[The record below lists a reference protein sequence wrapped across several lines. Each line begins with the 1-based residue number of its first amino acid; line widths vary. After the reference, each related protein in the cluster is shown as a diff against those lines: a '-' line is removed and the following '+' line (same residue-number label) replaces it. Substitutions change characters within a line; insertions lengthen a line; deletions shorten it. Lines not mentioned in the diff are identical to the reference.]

1 MQTRLEYMY
10 GLCCVFDRVWNIHLK
25 KIPVFKLVDNSQ
37 FTISSTTAVTVSP
50 TPLLTTRVKFFV
62 LKQVA
67 LSMMNAV
74 VATEVSVFNSS
85 VFLYQDTF
93 DNGLLEIF
101 RVIVTFS
108 LSFNICNGLLS
119 MVGVSKIT
127 NNWIELILKSFQKM
141 DLKIKRST
149 WWIIRTGLIQLTN
162 CVF

>member
-1 MQTRLEYMY
+1 M
-10 GLCCVFDRVWNIHLK
+10 
-25 KIPVFKLVDNSQ
+25 FKLVDNSQ

-127 NNWIELILKSFQKM
+127 NN
-141 DLKIKRST
+141 
-149 WWIIRTGLIQLTN
+149 
-162 CVF
+162 

>member
-1 MQTRLEYMY
+1 MQTRFEYMY

-62 LKQVA
+62 SMQVA

-108 LSFNICNGLLS
+108 LSLNICNGLLS

-127 NNWIELILKSFQKM
+127 NNWIQLILKSFQKM